1 MEIKAAVIQL
11 RNFWK
16 MSLNGVKRILSYGF
30 LKDDVLCTWETG
42 RQCLSLLLRR
52 SLHNSCIS
60 FFFFV
65 FFLGLTKC
73 IIIMIIVIFSLL
85 LKDDMRYLHV
95 IGGRY
100 ITSWK
105 FLGHACMIE
114 GCCLCVIFIYFYF
127 PIYLQFNQCVMLR
140 VLLA

>member
-16 MSLNGVKRILSYGF
+16 MSFVYLVTDFWKMMSSVHEKQVDSVCHYFFGVPFIILVFPS
-30 LKDDVLCTWETG
+30 
-42 RQCLSLLLRR
+42 S
-52 SLHNSCIS
+52 
-60 FFFFV
+60 FFV

-85 LKDDMRYLHV
+85 LKEDMRYLHV